1 MIFSLSSCDKLLF
14 TYFSTSSFDAEPLK
28 KESKLFSIIITPKGN
43 FIMRILV
50 VSDSHDD
57 PYTLGRIIRIQTTA
71 EVVVF
76 LGDGARD
83 IDECRKYLEN
93 KHLIQVRGNRDSL
106 TDAEVNVVQ
115 TIEGKKYFITHGY
128 LENVKF
134 GIDNLIYKGQELGAD
149 IILYGHTHIP
159 VSKYI
164 DGVYVFNPGSVRDG
178 NYGFIDITPKGEVMC
193 VNAHI

>member
-1 MIFSLSSCDKLLF
+1 
-14 TYFSTSSFDAEPLK
+14 
-28 KESKLFSIIITPKGN
+28 
-43 FIMRILV
+43 MRILV
-50 VSDSHDD
+50 LSDSHGD
-57 PYTLGRIIRIQTTA
+57 YFSLRTAIRNQPSA

-76 LGDGARD
+76 LGDGERD
-83 IDECRKYLEN
+83 LDKAENLLEN
-93 KHLIQVRGNRDSL
+93 KFVIKVKGNCDFAS
-106 TDAEVNVVQ
+106 AVHENHIQ
-115 TIEGKKYFITHGY
+115 TIEGKRIFATHGY
-128 LENVKF
+128 VENVKF
-134 GIDNLIYKGQELGAD
+134 GDDRLIYKGQSLDAD